1 MARKPNYA
9 SLYTLR
15 ADGRYQGSY
24 TDATGRHYVYDRDP
38 ERLWH
43 KLNDPKEEKPILFED
58 IAHAW
63 HDAAYET
70 MKDGTAACYTAHY
83 NRALERLHGHRADAI
98 TAHDIQSHL
107 LIMKAQ
113 GRAASTIRKQKI
125 VYSLIF
131 QYAISDR
138 LYGETIKFNPAA
150 NAQLPPGMPR
160 AKKRQAPEDQI
171 VKDIQAHATTAYFG
185 MFAMFLICTGFRRGE
200 ALAVKWQDVDFKN
213 RTISCSASINFRT
226 GAPKETT
233 TKTVSGVRTVPLIN
247 PLERVLI
254 MPESAKPGDYIFPG
268 EDPSKPMP
276 KKTYDRKWLHYC
288 KDMGYIVDEPEKVK
302 GKNKR
307 TYVKHHYKPTL
318 TAHELRHGYA
328 TILFEAG
335 VDTYTAQRLLGHA
348 DIETTIAIYTHLR
361 EKKQNESIEKLL
373 KHTIETI

>member
-1 MARKPNYA
+1 MAKKPNYA

-24 TDATGRHYVYDRDP
+24 TDSVGRHYVYDRDP

-43 KLNDPKEEKPILFED
+43 KLNDPKKEKPILFQD
-58 IAHAW
+58 IAVAW

-83 NRALERLHGHRADAI
+83 KRALERLSDYKADEI
-98 TAHDIQSHL
+98 TAHDIQAHL
-107 LIMKAQ
+107 LTLKAQ
-113 GRAASTIRKQKI
+113 GLAASTIKKQKI

-131 QYAISDR
+131 QHAISDR
-138 LYGETIKFNPAA
+138 VYGETIKMNPAA
-150 NAQLPPGMPR
+150 NAQLPPGLPR
-160 AKKRQAPEDQI
+160 AKKREAPEDRI
-171 VKDIQAHATTAYFG
+171 VKEIQANATTAYFG

-200 ALAVKWQDVDFKN
+200 ALAVKWQDVDFNN
-213 RTISCSASINFRT
+213 RTISCSTSVNFRS
-226 GAPKETT
+226 GAPKETS
-233 TKTVSGVRTVPLIN
+233 TKTASGVRTVPLIK
-247 PLERVLI
+247 PLERVL
-254 MPESAKPGDYIFPG
+254 AKPEIAKPSDYVFPG
-268 EDPSKPMP
+268 DNPSRPMP

-288 KDMGYIVDEPEKVK
+288 KDMGYVIDELEKVK
-302 GKNKR
+302 GRNKR
-307 TYVKHHYKPTL
+307 TYIKHHYKATL

-361 EKKQNESIEKLL
+361 EKKRNESIEKLL
-373 KHTIETI
+373 QHTIDTI